1 MRDSKSIFLKEDLVT
16 LLDPFV
22 QPLLDSFK
30 TYYNPIVVQT
40 LQIMVHMI
48 HLGLPTFKTLLK
60 KFINR
65 IFKLFNT
72 NNSADNDFI
81 NSLFRCT
88 SELIKTY
95 SVYNDLSELQV
106 KTLVMIIK
114 SNVTNFSTQ
123 SSVFICLKSIL
134 YRRFECADL
143 YDLMT
148 TVQEMMVT
156 SVV

>member
-1 MRDSKSIFLKEDLVT
+1 MLQGDEHDQRNKKSIELNLDLVN

-60 KFINR
+60 KLINR

-72 NNSADNDFI
+72 SNNADNDFI

-95 SVYNDLSELQV
+95 SVYNDLSELQI

-114 SNVTNFSTQ
+114 ANVTNFST
-123 SSVFICLKSIL
+123 
-134 YRRFECADL
+134 
-143 YDLMT
+143 
-148 TVQEMMVT
+148 
-156 SVV
+156 